1 MSRYAPMVVAIVLIG
16 SLTYF
21 QGQWS
26 HRWSAAVADSRVLAA
41 RIGDVP
47 LNVGLWEGTDEEV
60 TADVIKV
67 SGAAG
72 HLSRT
77 YKNKETGD
85 RVKVWLICGRP
96 SDMIIHNPQICYPG
110 QGYRQLGSKLTRV
123 FETKKYASTKEELT
137 SEFFTAVFRKES
149 HHAAVSDRVY
159 WAFAS
164 GPEWKAPLSTRLAFP
179 GVTSLYKLYFT
190 YQVTGSVKMTDRD
203 PAVKF
208 GEVFI
213 PVVNEALFLRAE
225 ESVAESESQDGA

>member
-1 MSRYAPMVVAIVLIG
+1 MVVAIALIG

-41 RIGDVP
+41 RISDVP
-47 LNVGLWEGTDEEV
+47 LNVCLWEGTDEEV

-72 HLSRT
+72 HLSRM

-85 RVKVWLICGRP
+85 RVRVWLICGRP

-110 QGYRQLGSKLTRV
+110 QGYRQMGTRLTRV
-123 FETKKYASTKEELT
+123 FESKKYASGKEDLE

-149 HHAAVSDRVY
+149 HHAAVTDRVY

-164 GPEWKAPLSTRLAFP
+164 GPEWKAPLSTRLTFP
-179 GVTSLYKLYFT
+179 GVTSLYKLYLT
-190 YQVTGSVKMTDRD
+190 YQMSGSVGSSDRD

-213 PVVNEALFLRAE
+213 PVVNEALFLQAE
-225 ESVAESESQDGA
+225 ESVAESEG